1 MLSQWIP
8 WADVKM
14 KGKENRERLYGL
26 RETSQNWSSVK
37 VTHGRRGVSISQKF
51 SQRAFQWAK
60 QQTSWSESRPK
71 EVSTPGIGKGYM
83 PQYKR
88 TSNPVCGCPQS
99 PRSVGS
105 ALLSAPRCRRTAS
118 RFRYLISLTVMTVSF
133 GTSNTFLNLVKD
145 LNKGELV
152 PQVAQHWAI
161 LPVLSGKYTSFTGNR
176 SVNSD
181 RTHCALSR
189 RMEWE
194 VVTDHPPIH
203 QENSCYCRKWWDSS
217 ESLSFEAQSI

>member
-1 MLSQWIP
+1 M
-8 WADVKM
+8 
-14 KGKENRERLYGL
+14 
-26 RETSQNWSSVK
+26 
-37 VTHGRRGVSISQKF
+37 THGRRGVSISQKF
-51 SQRAFQWAK
+51 SRRAFQGAK
-60 QQTSWSESRPK
+60 QQTSWSGSRPK
-71 EVSTPGIGKGYM
+71 EVSTQGIGEGHT
-83 PQYKR
+83 PRYKR
-88 TSNPVCGCPQS
+88 MSNLVCGCPQS

-105 ALLSAPRCRRTAS
+105 ALLSVPQCRYTAS

-152 PQVAQHWAI
+152 LQVAQHWAI
-161 LPVLSGKYTSFTGNR
+161 LPVLSGKYTSFTGSK
-176 SVNSD
+176 SVNID

-203 QENSCYCRKWWDSS
+203 RENRRERWDSS
-217 ESLSFEAQSI
+217 ESLPFEAQSI

>member
-8 WADVKM
+8 WADVKI
-14 KGKENRERLYGL
+14 KGKENREKLYGL

-37 VTHGRRGVSISQKF
+37 VTHRRRGVSISQKF
-51 SQRAFQWAK
+51 SRRAFQGAK

-71 EVSTPGIGKGYM
+71 EVSTPGIGEGHM
-83 PQYKR
+83 PRYKR

-105 ALLSAPRCRRTAS
+105 VLPSMPRCRCTAS

-161 LPVLSGKYTSFTGNR
+161 LPVLSGKYTPFTRSR

-181 RTHCALSR
+181 HTDCALSH

-194 VVTDHPPIH
+194 VVTDHPPVH
-203 QENSCYCRKWWDSS
+203 WENSHYRRKWWDSA
-217 ESLSFEAQSI
+217 ESLPFEAQSI